1 MWAPDAQF
9 THLSYLT
16 GLSDGWYCLTNQ
28 QTRLSA
34 ALRWDMQVFRYL
46 WLWQEFC
53 GTPHYPWWGRG
64 YVVGIEPHSSIPG
77 LGLQKAIERGTQL
90 TLPASGSLSSRLS
103 ASLVMAEEEP
113 KGVTEEGQL
122 VYS

>member
-1 MWAPDAQF
+1 MVLPDESTNAPQRGTSVGHAGVS
-9 THLSYLT
+9 LLV
-16 GLSDGWYCLTNQ
+16 
-28 QTRLSA
+28 A
-34 ALRWDMQVFRYL
+34 
-46 WLWQEFC
+46 WQEFC